1 MKPLVFIQMLNY
13 KGLALLKETLPLLLC
28 QDYCN
33 LKIQLIDN
41 GSTDG
46 SIEFVKNMSPDIIVI
61 ENQYNIGLAAAR
73 NIGFQYAI
81 KQKADYVLSL
91 DNDTYLFDPALITKL
106 IEKTLEPGLD
116 DVFAFGLVL
125 KEGAGFKEGHKG
137 IDLFGGTFNMRK
149 NKRKVEGVT
158 FVDFV
163 PGCFMFIRCGQL
175 KKTGLIDEGYYIYF
189 EEVDLSLR
197 AWGKGMPS
205 VLVDELQAGHLK
217 TATNVRWSAFFTY
230 FYIRNFLFVSNRFRR
245 FSERPFIY
253 RCMILKRYLVYC
265 LESVKGGIRSGAFF
279 INLSAIIAATI
290 DWIFDRRPVRFK
302 LK

>member
-1 MKPLVFIQMLNY
+1 MKPLVFVQMLNY
-13 KGLALLKETLPLLLC
+13 NGLALLKETLPLLLS

-33 LKIQLIDN
+33 LRFYLIDN

-46 SIEFVKNMSPDIIVI
+46 SIDYVKSLSSDIIII
-61 ENQYNIGLAAAR
+61 ENQHNIGLAAAR

-81 KQKADYVLSL
+81 KQHADFVLSL

-106 IEKTLEPGLD
+106 IDKTLEPGLN

-125 KEGAGFKEGHKG
+125 KEGAGFKEVHKG
-137 IDLFGGTFNMRK
+137 IDLFGAMFNTRK
-149 NKRKVEGVT
+149 NKRRVEGVT

-163 PGCFMFIRCGQL
+163 PGCFMLIRCGQL

-197 AWGKGMPS
+197 AWEKGMPS
-205 VLVDELQAGHLK
+205 VLIDELQAGHLK

-230 FYIRNFLFVSNRFRR
+230 FYIRNFLFVANRYRR
-245 FSERPFIY
+245 LSEKPVVYYGMIVKRCLIY
-253 RCMILKRYLVYC
+253 ALK
-265 LESVKGGIRSGAFF
+265 SMKSGIKTGTFF
-279 INLSAIIAATI
+279 INLSAILAAII
-290 DWIFDRRPVRFK
+290 DWIFDRRPLRFK